1 MWLVE
6 SAYSSATQRMRQGN
20 QSLHIGTSLDDMVG
34 PRLKTNKTR
43 NKHKRE
49 WGGLG
54 RIVLKWMPTETIK
67 SLPSQACPEVT
78 EIL

>member
-1 MWLVE
+1 MWLVAR
-6 SAYSSATQRMRQGN
+6 AYRSATQKMRWGN
-20 QSLHIGTSLDDMVG
+20 HSVHIGTSLDDMVG
-34 PRLKTNKTR
+34 PCLKTNKTR

-54 RIVLKWMPTETIK
+54 RMVLKRMPIETIK
-67 SLPSQACPEVT
+67 SLPSQACPEAT